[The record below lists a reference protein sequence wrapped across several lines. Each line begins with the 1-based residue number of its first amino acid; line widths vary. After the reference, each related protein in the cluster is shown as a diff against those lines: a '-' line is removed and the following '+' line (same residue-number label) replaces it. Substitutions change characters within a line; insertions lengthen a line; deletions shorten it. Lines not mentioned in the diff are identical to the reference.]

1 MAYVLGLNAKMYR
14 YDTSATEWNEMTNVK
29 DLSLNLEKATADI
42 TTRGGNGWRQ
52 SVATLKDGNVSFSMV
67 YDTEQDDFA
76 AVKDAFLS
84 NDDLQLQIMDGD
96 RDDSGTQGLEAYFTI
111 TGFNINEN
119 LEEAMTVDVTLNTA
133 YNATAPSWVT
143 IA

>member
-14 YDTSATEWNEMTNVK
+14 YDSSASSWNEMTNVK
-29 DLSLNLEKATADI
+29 DLSLNLEKSTADI

-67 YDTEQDDFA
+67 YDTAQDDFA
-76 AVKDAFLS
+76 AVKDAFM
-84 NDDLQLQIMDGD
+84 NNTDLQLQIMDGD
-96 RDDSGTQGLEAYFTI
+96 RTVSGTQGLEAYFTI

-133 YNATAPSWVT
+133 YNATAPAWTT
-143 IA
+143 IS